1 MRVVT
6 MSFNQPSRRALVT
19 GLFGAV
25 GGGAYFL
32 TRTGDTV
39 SNEYES
45 SFHASTETSVFDI
58 DLTRKPIMG
67 SPDAP
72 IQIYYWTDFQC
83 PFCEKFERETIPEL
97 VPEYV
102 ESGDV
107 RIVFISLPY
116 FGEDSMTAAVASKC
130 VWDQVRDSDPSA
142 YWNWHTAI
150 FEEQGEKNSGWASR
164 ANLLEYTRSVDGVD
178 ADALETCLDE
188 RRSTL
193 ETQVD
198 ADAEKAR
205 SLGVSGTPT
214 FAIVDREAG
223 TTETLVGAQPKKRFD
238 EAIGRLE
245 DA

>member
-1 MRVVT
+1 
-6 MSFNQPSRRALVT
+6 MSLDQPSRRALVT
-19 GLFGAV
+19 GLVGAL

-32 TRTGDTV
+32 TRSGDTATQEQV
-39 SNEYES
+39 S
-45 SFHASTETSVFDI
+45 SFHSSDETSAFGI
-58 DLTRKPIMG
+58 DLTGKPIMG

-83 PFCEKFERETIPEL
+83 PFCEQFERETLPEL

-130 VWDQVRDSDPSA
+130 VWDQVRDAEPSA

-150 FEEQGEKNSGWASR
+150 FEEQGEKNSGWASSE
-164 ANLLEYTRSVDGVD
+164 NLLEYTRSVDGVD

-193 ETQVD
+193 ETQVN

-214 FAIVDREAG
+214 FAIVNREAG
-223 TTETLVGAQPKKRFD
+223 ATETLVGAQPKTRFD
-238 EAIGRLE
+238 EAIERVQNE
-245 DA
+245 